1 MRSAALISLVLL
13 SASACGRTEPVDYSG
28 EFTEED
34 PNRGPDGG
42 ILCANG
48 EIALKPAR
56 PVVTLVVDRSSSMNQ
71 SFPGTG
77 SSKWNALRS
86 ALRQQLP
93 SWNES
98 MELGLF
104 LYPQSGSSCGVAG
117 APDLTPVH
125 QSVEQLLTML
135 DARSPSGSTPTALAI
150 ERAGASLMSLRTA
163 SAAKAVIL
171 ATDGAPACN
180 GALNAQTCTCISGM
194 TCSATR
200 CLDDVRTVDRIAT
213 LNASGIPTWVIGLR
227 GSNDS
232 AFVAVLNQMADAGG
246 QPNSGTDR
254 FFSASSQTELET
266 AFSSIRDQVGR
277 CHYLTTSVPDVGGSI
292 ELYVDGT
299 FTPYDPAALEGWEW
313 VDPGNGEL
321 RLLGTACTRA
331 QSLPVEKLSVVVR
344 CAQSP

>member
-1 MRSAALISLVLL
+1 MRAAAVISLIIL
-13 SASACGRTEPVDYSG
+13 SACGRTEPVDYSG
-28 EFTEED
+28 EFNDED

-48 EIALKPAR
+48 EITLKPAR
-56 PVVTLVVDRSSSMNQ
+56 PVVMLVVDRSSSMNQ

-93 SWNES
+93 SWNDT

-104 LYPQSGSSCGVAG
+104 LYPQSGGSSCGVATG
-117 APDLTPVH
+117 PDFPPAY
-125 QSVEQLLTML
+125 QSVDQLLTLL
-135 DARSPSGSTPTALAI
+135 DARSASGSTPTALAI
-150 ERAGASLMSLRTA
+150 ERASASLMGLRTA
-163 SAAKAVIL
+163 SAAKAMIL

-180 GALNAQTCTCISGM
+180 GALNASTCTCISGS

-200 CLDDVRTVDRIAT
+200 CLDDVRTVDRVAT
-213 LNASGIPTWVIGLR
+213 AFASGIPTWVIGLR
-227 GSNDS
+227 GSNDT

-246 QPNSGTDR
+246 KPNTGTDR

-292 ELYVDGT
+292 ELYVDGA
-299 FTPYDPAALEGWEW
+299 FTPYDPAGLEGWQW

-321 RLLGTACTRA
+321 ELLGTACTRA
-331 QSLPVEKLSVVVR
+331 QLLPVEKLSVVVR